1 MALKNPFDFSGKTVI
16 LTGGAGALGSPISIA
31 FARAEAQVVIFD
43 IDEKA
48 LAGVA
53 SKIKDSGGLVW
64 TSKVDLCSQK
74 EVEDSVNLVCQ
85 KFEKIDV
92 LVNLAG
98 GLVRKPS
105 VDYPLEDW
113 QRVMDINL
121 KACWLCCQAVGRVM
135 IKQKWG
141 RIINFSSNA
150 GLHGLPKYPAYS
162 PAKAAV
168 MGLTRVLAVEWGP
181 FGVCTNAI
189 APGLVKTPINA
200 ELMADP
206 EAVERFL
213 TRMPLGELLPDDA
226 MVGPALFLA
235 SEAARW
241 INGHIL
247 HVDAGYHAT

>member
-16 LTGGAGALGSPISIA
+16 LTGGAGGLGSPICMG
-31 FARAEAQVVIFD
+31 FARAGAQIVIFD

-48 LAGVA
+48 LEGVA
-53 SKIKDSGGLVW
+53 AKIKDSGGLVW
-64 TSKVDLCSQK
+64 TARVDLCSQK
-74 EVEDSVNLVCQ
+74 EVEDSVSLACQ
-85 KFEKIDV
+85 KFDKIDV
-92 LVNLAG
+92 LVNLVG
-98 GLVRKPS
+98 GVIRKPS

-135 IKQKWG
+135 IIQKRG

-150 GLHGLPKYPAYS
+150 GLHGLPNYPAYC

-181 FGVCTNAI
+181 HGICTNAI
-189 APGLVKTPINA
+189 APGFVKTPINA
-200 ELMADP
+200 ELMSEP
-206 EAVERFL
+206 KAVERFL
-213 TRMPLGELLPDDA
+213 TRMPLGELMPADA
-226 MVGPALFLA
+226 MVEPTLFLA
-235 SEAARW
+235 SDAARW
-241 INGHIL
+241 INGHTL